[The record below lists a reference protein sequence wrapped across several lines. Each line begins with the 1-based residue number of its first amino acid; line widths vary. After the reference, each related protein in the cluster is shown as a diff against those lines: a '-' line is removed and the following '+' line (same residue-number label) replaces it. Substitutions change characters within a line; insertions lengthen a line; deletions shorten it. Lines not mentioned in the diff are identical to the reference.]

1 MNRVGLQS
9 THMLP
14 KLFRPQPRAGAVTF
28 LDGYSITRKFDGVA
42 GTTPKIPA
50 WQLGHV
56 AALRRG
62 LHGSVLCRPARV
74 GTVLR
79 KRGRDQATGPCRF
92 RLFGHRN
99 GRRHFAGNNDRRR
112 CRRFAYRPKKLLGLG
127 TLGRRATSATG
138 AAEQQNTS
146 KTLWC

>member
-28 LDGYSITRKFDGVA
+28 LDGYSITRKFNGVA

-62 LHGSVLCRPARV
+62 LHGSVLCRPP
-74 GTVLR
+74 T
-79 KRGRDQATGPCRF
+79 GRDRAQEARARPGHAAF

-99 GRRHFAGNNDRRR
+99 GRRHFAGNNDRRCR
-112 CRRFAYRPKKLLGLG
+112 RRFAYRPKKLLGLG

>member
-28 LDGYSITRKFDGVA
+28 LDGYSITRKFNGVA
-42 GTTPKIPA
+42 GSTPKIPA

-56 AALRRG
+56 AALRCG
-62 LHGSVLCRPARV
+62 LHGSVLCRPARG

-79 KRGRDQATGPCRF
+79 KRGRDRAMPLSGYLDIATEDGTLRVTMTVGAAADLLIDLKNF
-92 RLFGHRN
+92 
-99 GRRHFAGNNDRRR
+99 
-112 CRRFAYRPKKLLGLG
+112 LGLG
-127 TLGRRATSATG
+127 TLGRRATTATG

-146 KTLWC
+146 KTR

>member
-28 LDGYSITRKFDGVA
+28 LDGYSITRKFNGVA

-62 LHGSVLCRPARV
+62 LHGSVLCRPARG
-74 GTVLR
+74 GTGSGSAAR
-79 KRGRDQATGPCRF
+79 PGHAAF

-99 GRRHFAGNNDRRR
+99 GRRHFAG
-112 CRRFAYRPKKLLGLG
+112 
-127 TLGRRATSATG
+127 TMTVG
-138 AAEQQNTS
+138 AAADLLIDLKNFLALER
-146 KTLWC
+146 